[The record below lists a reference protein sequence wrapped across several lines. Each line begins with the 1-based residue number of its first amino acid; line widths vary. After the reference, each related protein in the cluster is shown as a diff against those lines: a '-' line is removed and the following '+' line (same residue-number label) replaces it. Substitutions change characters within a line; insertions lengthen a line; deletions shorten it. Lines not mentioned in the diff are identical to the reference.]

1 MIFST
6 LAKQKRHKKHTMKY
20 RKLNNIFG
28 WLAFAVAMVTYYL
41 TLEPTV
47 SFWDCGEYISTA
59 YKLEVG
65 HPPGAP
71 LFQLLGRFFSLFASD
86 TSQIAFMINFMSAL
100 CSALT
105 ILFLFWTITSLAKK
119 IVGNELNT
127 SKLIGIIGSGLVGS
141 LAYAFSDSFWFSA
154 VEGEVYA
161 MSSFFTAITFW
172 AILKWESEA
181 DDKYSSRWIILI
193 AYIIGLSIGVHLL
206 NLLAIPAVIFI
217 YYFKKHQSTPK
228 GILAVF
234 IISVIATGGLQ
245 GVIIPGIVSLAGKFE
260 LFFVNTVNLPFNSGT
275 IIYFLLIISAIV
287 LGLRHSKKQQKP
299 ILGISLVSF
308 AFILIGYSTF
318 LILVIRSNANPPID
332 ENNPED
338 AVSLLSYLNREQYG
352 DWPILSGQYYNAN
365 VTKLED
371 GNPVYKK
378 DEKSGKYLISNLNK
392 KSKPVYDPEFSGVFP
407 RMWSS
412 SQPIHAKAYKQWSG
426 QKNSKSKP
434 SFSENLTYFFRYQ
447 IGHMYL
453 RYFMWNFAGKQ
464 NDIQGH
470 GEINKG
476 NWLSGISFIDN
487 FRLGPQENISKEMA
501 NNKARNTYFLLPLI
515 LGLIGMFFH
524 FNKHKPDAFI
534 ILLFFIFTG
543 LAIVVYLNQYPYQ
556 PRERDYAYVGSFYAF
571 SIWIG
576 LGVLSV
582 ANFLKNKLP
591 KVNSSLIST
600 IICLLLVPTIM
611 ANENWD
617 DHDRSNR
624 YTARDVASNYLN
636 SCAPNSIIFTN
647 GDNDTFPLWY
657 AQEVE
662 GIRTD
667 VRVINLS
674 LFNTD
679 WYIDQMRRAA
689 YEAGPIPSS
698 LNWEK
703 YKQGTRDYIPIYDR
717 EIGYT
722 NVKEIIDFIGNDNP
736 QTKIPTSR
744 GQSNYCPTN
753 KLKLKVNKEFII
765 EKGIVPANKQDEIVD
780 EITWELKG
788 SGFSKNQLMV
798 LDILAHF
805 NWETPIYFAIT
816 VGNDNFMGL
825 EKYFQLEGLAYRF
838 VPYLTTS
845 TDGQTGAVASEEMFD
860 NVINKFKWGNMQDPN
875 VYLDETNRRMTL
887 NFRNNFSR
895 LAEELIRT
903 GQVEKAEIVLDKCI
917 EVLPNEAVSFNY
929 FNLPIA
935 ENYYKIGKNEKA
947 REIIEILI
955 ENYFDEMRYY
965 NSLDDKM
972 LSKMNRDY
980 QIANQVIGN
989 LYSLTNKYQEKDLFD
1004 KIGAMYQ
1011 ELQ

>member
-1 MIFST
+1 MD
-6 LAKQKRHKKHTMKY
+6 Y
-20 RKLNNIFG
+20 RKLNNLFG
-28 WLAFAVAMVTYYL
+28 WIAFSIAIITYYL

-59 YKLEVG
+59 FKLEVG

-71 LFQLLGRFFSLFASD
+71 LFQLLGRFFTLFASD
-86 TSQIAFMINFMSAL
+86 NSQIAFMINLMSAL

-105 ILFLFWTITSLAKK
+105 ILFLFWTITALAKK
-119 IVGNELNT
+119 V
-127 SKLIGIIGSGLVGS
+127 IIKTEEINVANKIAIFGSGLVGS

-172 AILKWESEA
+172 AILKWETEA
-181 DDKYSSRWIILI
+181 DDKFASRWIILI

-217 YYFKKHQSTPK
+217 YYFKKYKVTTK
-228 GILAVF
+228 GVIYVF
-234 IISVIATGGLQ
+234 ILSILATGGLQ
-245 GVIIPGIVSLAGKFE
+245 GIIIPGIVSLAGKFE
-260 LFFVNTVNLPFNSGT
+260 LFFVNTINLPFNSGT
-275 IIYFLLIISAIV
+275 IIYFALIVCTIIF
-287 LGLRHSKKQQKP
+287 GLKYSKKHQKP
-299 ILGISLVSF
+299 IAAISLVSF

-352 DWPILSGQYYNAN
+352 DWPILKGQYYNAN
-365 VTKLED
+365 VVDTED

-378 DEKSGKYLISNLNK
+378 DNKSGKYKVSNQNK
-392 KSKPVYDPEFSGVFP
+392 KSKPIYDKDFSGVFP

-412 SQPIHAKAYKQWSG
+412 SQKIHAKAYKEWSG
-426 QKNSKSKP
+426 QKNSNTKP
-434 SFSENLTYFFRYQ
+434 TIKENLTYFFKYQ
-447 IGHMYL
+447 IGHMYM
-453 RYFMWNFAGKQ
+453 RYFLWNFAGKQ

-476 NWLSGISFIDN
+476 NWLSGIPFIDN
-487 FRLGPQENISKEMA
+487 NRLGSQEKISKEMKK
-501 NNKARNTYFLLPLI
+501 NKARNTYFMLPLF
-515 LGLIGMFFH
+515 LGLVGMFFH
-524 FNKHKPDAFI
+524 FNKNKPDAFI
-534 ILLFFIFTG
+534 ILLLFVFTG

-571 SIWIG
+571 CIWIG
-576 LGVLSV
+576 IGVLAIIDS
-582 ANFLKNKLP
+582 LNKFFP
-591 KVNSSLIST
+591 KKKISIITT
-600 IICLLLVPTIM
+600 IACLALVPALM
-611 ANENWD
+611 ASENWD
-617 DHDRSNR
+617 DHDRSKR

-689 YEAGPIPSS
+689 YDAKPIPHS

-703 YKQGTRDYIPIYDR
+703 YKQGTRDYIPILDR

-722 NVKEIIDFIGNDNP
+722 EVKKIIDFIADDN
-736 QTKIPTSR
+736 QKTKVPTSR
-744 GQSNYCPTN
+744 GSSDYCPTN
-753 KLKLKVNKEFII
+753 KLKLTVDKQMII
-765 EKGIVPANKQDEIVD
+765 DKGIVPPEKYDQIVD
-780 EITWELKG
+780 EVSWELKG

-816 VGNDNFMGL
+816 VGNENFMGL
-825 EKYFQLEGLAYRF
+825 EQYFQLEGLAYRF
-838 VPYLTTS
+838 VPYKTVS
-845 TDGQTGAVASEEMFD
+845 TDGQTGAVASKEMFD
-860 NVINKFKWGNMQDPN
+860 NVINKFKWGNMHDPD

-895 LAEELIRT
+895 LAEELIRI
-903 GQVEKAEIVLDKCI
+903 GDFEKAEIVLDKCL
-917 EVLPNEAVSFNY
+917 EVMPNETVPFNY

-935 ENYYKIGKNEKA
+935 DNYYKIGKREKGK
-947 REIIEILI
+947 EVIKILI
-955 ENYFDEMRYY
+955 DNYFDELRYFK
-965 NSLDDKM
+965 SLNQKT
-972 LSKMNRDY
+972 LSKMNRDN

-989 LYSLTNKYQEKDLFD
+989 LYSLTNQYQEKELFEE
-1004 KIGAMYQ
+1004 IGIRFQ